1 MQRLHTSACIRTQ
14 IYDIVSGRLMAKFL
28 LFKEGEEEKGR
39 SFAVS
44 SILNKTNFMGKE
56 QNKTID
62 KEQTNKEK
70 EDICSLEER
79 A

>member
-1 MQRLHTSACIRTQ
+1 ML
-14 IYDIVSGRLMAKFL
+14 VSGRLMAKFL

-44 SILNKTNFMGKE
+44 SILNKTNFMEIE

-62 KEQTNKEK
+62 KEQTNKRKRGHLFTGGESVNTEGNNEK
-70 EDICSLEER
+70 P
-79 A
+79 

>member
-1 MQRLHTSACIRTQ
+1 ML
-14 IYDIVSGRLMAKFL
+14 VSGRLMAKFL

-62 KEQTNKEK
+62 KEQTKEK